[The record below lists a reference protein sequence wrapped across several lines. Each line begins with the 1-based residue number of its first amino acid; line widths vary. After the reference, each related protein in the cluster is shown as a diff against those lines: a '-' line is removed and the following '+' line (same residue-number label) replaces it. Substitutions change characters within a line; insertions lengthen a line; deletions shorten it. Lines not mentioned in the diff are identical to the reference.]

1 MTNRENSTPL
11 KFLAYII
18 GLSMILLIT
27 LFISTLIGDA
37 KIQAST
43 IIEAIFNYNPSNQQQ
58 NIINEIRIPRNIAAV
73 IVGMAL
79 AVSGAIIQGV
89 TRNSLADPA
98 LIGLN
103 SGASFALALTYA
115 VLPNT
120 SFLILMFAGFL
131 GAILGGAIVLM
142 IGRSRRDGFNPM
154 RIILAGAAVSAML
167 TALSQGIALAF
178 RLNQTVT
185 FWTAGGVSGT
195 TWSHLKWAIPL
206 IGIALFIIFTISKQ
220 LTILNLGESL
230 AKGLGQNVTM
240 IRGICLIIAMI
251 LAGIAVAIAGQVAF
265 VGLMVPHIARFL
277 IGTDYAKILPLT
289 ALLGGILVLV
299 ADVIARYLG
308 EAPVGAI
315 ISFIG
320 VPYFLYLVKKGGRS
334 I

>member
-1 MTNRENSTPL
+1 
-11 KFLAYII
+11 
-18 GLSMILLIT
+18 
-27 LFISTLIGDA
+27 
-37 KIQAST
+37 
-43 IIEAIFNYNPSNQQQ
+43 
-58 NIINEIRIPRNIAAV
+58 
-73 IVGMAL
+73 
-79 AVSGAIIQGV
+79 
-89 TRNSLADPA
+89 
-98 LIGLN
+98 
-103 SGASFALALTYA
+103 
-115 VLPNT
+115 
-120 SFLILMFAGFL
+120 
-131 GAILGGAIVLM
+131 
-142 IGRSRRDGFNPM
+142 M

-206 IGIALFIIFTISKQ
+206 IGIALFIILTISKQ

>member
-1 MTNRENSTPL
+1 
-11 KFLAYII
+11 
-18 GLSMILLIT
+18 
-27 LFISTLIGDA
+27 
-37 KIQAST
+37 
-43 IIEAIFNYNPSNQQQ
+43 
-58 NIINEIRIPRNIAAV
+58 
-73 IVGMAL
+73 
-79 AVSGAIIQGV
+79 
-89 TRNSLADPA
+89 
-98 LIGLN
+98 
-103 SGASFALALTYA
+103 
-115 VLPNT
+115 
-120 SFLILMFAGFL
+120 
-131 GAILGGAIVLM
+131 
-142 IGRSRRDGFNPM
+142 
-154 RIILAGAAVSAML
+154 
-167 TALSQGIALAF
+167 
-178 RLNQTVT
+178 
-185 FWTAGGVSGT
+185 
-195 TWSHLKWAIPL
+195 WSHLKWAIPL
-206 IGIALFIIFTISKQ
+206 IGIALFIILTISKQ